1 MYLRKFVFTAVL
13 LFLSSPVCFAQ
24 TRKPADDSL
33 KPNLQTTK
41 NSPAYAEILLRKVEI
56 ETSLEDLLES
66 YTEEFPKVKELRFQL
81 EVADRIMERI
91 MAVPSSE
98 TIKLSPALGKL
109 LVRKIDLE
117 TDLWNL
123 RKQYNDEHPQV
134 KRAKRRLAVFDK
146 AIKEIL
152 P

>member
-1 MYLRKFVFTAVL
+1 M
-13 LFLSSPVCFAQ
+13 SSSVYFAQ
-24 TRKPADDSL
+24 TRKPADASL
-33 KPNLQTTK
+33 KPNLQATK

-91 MAVPSSE
+91 LAVNPSE
-98 TIKLSPALGKL
+98 AVKLSPALGKL